1 MKPKP
6 NLQAYFNFYILFM
19 RVIVHNTARSS
30 SDYLSSPY
38 LQTIIIAHMLSL
50 INGIVIYL
58 FNLNK

>member
-38 LQTIIIAHMLSL
+38 LQTIIIAHNMLSL
-50 INGIVIYL
+50 INEIVIYL
-58 FNLNK
+58 I